1 MKLPKILG
9 LILIVLLFL
18 VACGGEKAD
27 IPTAEIEGPALV
39 MFYTD
44 N

>member
-1 MKLPKILG
+1 MNRWFFLALT
-9 LILIVLLFL
+9 LLLVL
-18 VACGGEKAD
+18 AAGCSSA
-27 IPTAEIEGPALV
+27 PAERPIGPALV

>member
-1 MKLPKILG
+1 MRRLL
-9 LILIVLLFL
+9 LLFPL
-18 VACGGEKAD
+18 LLFVAACGAD
-27 IPTAEIEGPALV
+27 DDAAEAPAIEGPALV